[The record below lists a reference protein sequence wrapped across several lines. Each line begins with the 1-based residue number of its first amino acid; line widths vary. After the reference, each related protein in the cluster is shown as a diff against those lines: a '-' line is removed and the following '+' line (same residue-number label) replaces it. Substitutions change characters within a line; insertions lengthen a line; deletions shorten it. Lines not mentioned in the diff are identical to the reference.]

1 MDRAMRFADQVTPL
15 ILTFDEAPNIRRTLD
30 ALSWARE
37 LVVVDSGS
45 TDGTTEI
52 LAAQRN
58 VRRFQRRFDSFA
70 GQCEFGLRETGIAS
84 DWVLYLDADHVV
96 TEALAAEI
104 SALDPP
110 SEVSGY
116 EASFTYCVQG
126 RPLRGSLYPPRTV
139 LFRRKAGRFVDVGH
153 GHRVEVAGKVEKLSG
168 RIFHDDRKPR
178 ARWLAAQAGYA
189 EVEARQIAAAGWRGL
204 NWPDRIRKLVLPA
217 PPLVPFWCLVA
228 KGGWLDGRAG
238 WHYALERAVAEA
250 ILSLRLLEL
259 HLERHGRDG
268 RRGRD

>member
-1 MDRAMRFADQVTPL
+1 MRFADQVTPL

-139 LFRRKAGRFVDVGH
+139 LFRRHAGHFLDVGH
-153 GHRVEVAGKVEKLSG
+153 GHRVEVEGRVTRLSG
-168 RIFHDDRKPR
+168 RILHDDRKPR
-178 ARWLAAQAGYA
+178 ARWLVAQASYA
-189 EVEARQIAAAGWRGL
+189 EIEAKQIAASGWRDL
-204 NWPDRIRKLVLPA
+204 NWPDRIRRLIVPA
-217 PPLVPFWCLVA
+217 PPIALLWCLVL
-228 KGGWLDGRAG
+228 KGGLFVGWAG
-238 WHYALERAVAEA
+238 WHYALERAIAEA
-250 ILSLRLLEL
+250 ILSLRL
-259 HLERHGRDG
+259 
-268 RRGRD
+268 